1 MTRTA
6 TADRYVSTDLPR
18 LHVTI
23 LHPIQPGPARVRK
36 RAFARQMPS
45 KALKAVLMLARRD
58 LTGSPYGSAT
68 PTYTARVALEA
79 ARARAALAARG
90 EPVAA
95 RMPSVRRVMERVG

>member
-1 MTRTA
+1 MTRSA

-36 RAFARQMPS
+36 RAIARQMPS
-45 KALKAVLMLARRD
+45 KALKAALALSRRD
-58 LTGSPYGSAT
+58 LIASPYGMPSLR
-68 PTYTARVALEA
+68 YLARVALEA

-90 EPVAA
+90 EAVAA
-95 RMPSVRRVMERVG
+95 RTLWGRA